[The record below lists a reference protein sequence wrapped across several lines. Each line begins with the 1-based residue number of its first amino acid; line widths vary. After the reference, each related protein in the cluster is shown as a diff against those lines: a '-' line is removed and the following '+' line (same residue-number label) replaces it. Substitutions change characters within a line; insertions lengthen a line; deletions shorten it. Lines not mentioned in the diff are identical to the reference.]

1 MALFRCRKFLGC
13 MSLRTGVWL
22 LALLAILVSGVGSA
36 GSWLE
41 VSWMLHHP
49 LALRDKAAT
58 MVAAGVFSLLFLLS
72 LLGFFAALSG
82 KRGVIYIYSKFTFI
96 HAALILLSLGF
107 TLFTTLKPD
116 DSDPQAV
123 EKCLNGTTSP
133 IISQF
138 CNHGL
143 SVVRILPIAFLGAAM
158 LIQFSAWIVASSY
171 GEERDRKREFSDWDP
186 EATRSML
193 QYPEPPFAARM

>member
-1 MALFRCRKFLGC
+1 MALFRCRTFLGC

-22 LALLAILVSGVGSA
+22 LALLAILVSGLGSA

-41 VSWMLHHP
+41 VTWMAHHP
-49 LALRDKAAT
+49 LVLRDKVAT
-58 MVAAGVFSLLFLLS
+58 IIQAGAFSLLFLLS
-72 LLGFFAALSG
+72 LLGFFAALNG
-82 KRGVIYIYSKFTFI
+82 KRGVVYIYSKFTFI
-96 HAALILLSLGF
+96 HAPLIMLSLAV

-116 DSDPQAV
+116 MDQQAV
-123 EKCLNGTTSP
+123 ENCLNGTKSP

-143 SVVRILPIAFLGAAM
+143 SVVRILPIAFLGAAL
-158 LIQFSAWIVASSY
+158 LIQFCVWIVATSY
-171 GEERDRKREFSDWDP
+171 GEEIDRGSDFADSDL

-193 QYPEPPFAARM
+193 QYPEPPFAARR